1 MISVSFLKSKLNKLD
16 TIKKIDKSDAN
27 YIHVDLMDG
36 IYVENSNIINY
47 LDGLENTIKPLD
59 VHLMVD
65 EPIKYI
71 EDLAKLNTEII
82 TFHLDSCD
90 SPLEVINKIKEYNI
104 KVGIAINPSDDI
116 NIINDY
122 IDLIDYVLIMSVVPG
137 RGGQEFI
144 KDVLIKLDY
153 LKNKYLLVGI
163 DGGINSETVR
173 YLKNYD
179 IDIIVSGS
187 YICMSDNYNEQI
199 NILRSLL
206 K

>member
-16 TIKKIDKSDAN
+16 TINKIDKSDAN

-59 VHLMVD
+59 VHLMVN

-71 EDLAKLNTEII
+71 EDLSKLNTEII

-90 SPLEVINKIKEYNI
+90 SPLEVINKIREYNI
-104 KVGIAINPSDDI
+104 KVGIAINPSDNI

-122 IDLIDYVLIMSVVPG
+122 IDLIDYVLIMSVIPG
-137 RGGQEFI
+137 KGGQEFI
-144 KDVLIKLDY
+144 KDVLIKLAY

>member
-16 TIKKIDKSDAN
+16 TINKIDKSDAN

-36 IYVENSNIINY
+36 IYVENNNLDNY

-59 VHLMVD
+59 VHIMVD

-71 EDLAKLNTEII
+71 EDLSKLNTEII

-104 KVGIAINPSDDI
+104 KVGIAINPSDNI

-122 IDLIDYVLIMSVVPG
+122 IDLIDYVLIMSVIPG

-163 DGGINSETVR
+163 DGGINSETIR

>member
-16 TIKKIDKSDAN
+16 TINKIDKSDAN

-36 IYVENSNIINY
+36 IYVENNNLDNY

-59 VHLMVD
+59 VHIMVD

-71 EDLAKLNTEII
+71 EDLSKLNTEII

-104 KVGIAINPSDDI
+104 KVGIAINPSDNI

-163 DGGINSETVR
+163 DGGINSETIR